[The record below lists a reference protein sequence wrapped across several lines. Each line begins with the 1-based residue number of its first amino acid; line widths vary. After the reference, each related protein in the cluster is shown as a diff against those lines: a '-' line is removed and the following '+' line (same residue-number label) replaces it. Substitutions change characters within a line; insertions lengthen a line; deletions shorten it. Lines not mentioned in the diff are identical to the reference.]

1 MININP
7 HLAPN
12 DSLYVPII
20 GENKMNTFEKIENAI
35 STATVNGNFNSDLIE
50 DKELR
55 RLALLTYI
63 NKTVKKNPD
72 SALREY
78 QTADS
83 YVYSEI
89 AHYDHDQ
96 KEKTQKAVKSDFST
110 INLGGNTA
118 LVIEKSD
125 THILGKFNYPTFS
138 DKPYFTIFYMV
149 DPENGELN
157 FSMGTYDLSLLDA
170 TNDFIRRSQ

>member
-1 MININP
+1 
-7 HLAPN
+7 
-12 DSLYVPII
+12 
-20 GENKMNTFEKIENAI
+20 MNTFEKIENAI

-63 NKTVKKNPD
+63 NKTVKKNPE

-78 QTADS
+78 QTADA
-83 YVYSEI
+83 YVYSEV

-96 KEKTQKAVKSDFST
+96 ELLEKTKIYERNQKEETQT

-125 THILGKFNYPTFS
+125 THI
-138 DKPYFTIFYMV
+138 
-149 DPENGELN
+149 
-157 FSMGTYDLSLLDA
+157 
-170 TNDFIRRSQ
+170 